1 MKQRRPTLAGLL
13 AKQDSEIPSPAPFPA
28 PVIAA
33 KAPAGALRAISS
45 TLKQMSEDAVRSRE
59 LQEMLASGQHLIDL
73 QPDTVDASFIVD
85 RIDDRND
92 AEFDR
97 FVESIRDH
105 GQQVPIS

>member
-1 MKQRRPTLAGLL
+1 MIG
-13 AKQDSEIPSPAPFPA
+13 
-28 PVIAA
+28 A

-97 FVESIRDH
+97 FVEAFGITGSWCRFC
-105 GQQVPIS
+105 